1 MQKLGWIL
9 LLIVFTSCEK
19 DINFNLDE
27 SAPTLVVEA
36 EIESNKAPRVVLTKS
51 ISYFSELTPEIY
63 LNSFVRNAE
72 VYISN
77 GTFTHKLKEY
87 AEPIFLGINT
97 YYYSIDSS
105 DLSTS
110 FLGEF
115 NKSYNL
121 RILSEGKEYL
131 SSTKIPSLDWYP
143 DSVFFKPVPFNP
155 DTNARSM
162 FVHATEPGGLGNYC
176 RYFTKKN
183 SERFLPG
190 PNSVFSDQVIDGTT
204 YTVQVQPGID
214 RNADFNLDSI
224 FFKKLDTVT
233 LKFCNIDRTTYNFW
247 NTWEFA
253 NQSVGNPF
261 TQPGKVLGN
270 ISNGALGAFCGYA
283 AWYRTEIVK

>member
-1 MQKLGWIL
+1 MQKLGWIF
-9 LLIVFTSCEK
+9 LLIILTSCEK

-36 EIESNKAPRVVLTKS
+36 EIENNKAPRVVLTRS
-51 ISYFSELTPEIY
+51 TSYFSELTPEIY

-77 GTFTHKLKEY
+77 GTLTHKLKEY

-110 FLGEF
+110 FVGEF

-131 SSTKIPSLDWYP
+131 SNTKIPSLDWYP

-162 FVHATEPGGLGNYC
+162 FVHATEPRGLGNYC

-183 SERFLPG
+183 SGRFLPG

-214 RNADFNLDSI
+214 RNADFNLDST